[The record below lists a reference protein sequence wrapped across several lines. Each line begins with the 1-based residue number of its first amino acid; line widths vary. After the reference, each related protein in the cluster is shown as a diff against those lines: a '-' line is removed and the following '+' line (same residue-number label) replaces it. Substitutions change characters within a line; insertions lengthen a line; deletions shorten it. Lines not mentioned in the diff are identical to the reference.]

1 VALGVQSNAV
11 VQQVLP
17 LFRPRVLLLPGEALD
32 AEGRRIMEDQQQVE
46 TLVISGKTPGSLDF
60 LPMLHGLRRLA
71 IGSWDVGKAGPL
83 PAGLQGLKSIV
94 VFDSTMKD
102 LAALDAAP
110 AGMEELSLLG
120 CDDLADVR
128 ALAKLPGL
136 KTVILDGN
144 KEALNLSSLAGLT
157 QLRWVG
163 LPPET
168 TQEQFAT
175 FIRAHQDLKILELI
189 DCQKVT
195 DLAPLRELK
204 KLEGLILNGDFEHL
218 DAVRELKSLRFVG
231 VPSNTYKKSP
241 DQVTAIKRAL
251 PDALVVPVSG
261 FCLGSGWI
269 LLLVPAAIL
278 ARILAARRP
287 AATGSRDA

>member
-1 VALGVQSNAV
+1 
-11 VQQVLP
+11 
-17 LFRPRVLLLPGEALD
+17 
-32 AEGRRIMEDQQQVE
+32 
-46 TLVISGKTPGSLDF
+46 
-60 LPMLHGLRRLA
+60 
-71 IGSWDVGKAGPL
+71 
-83 PAGLQGLKSIV
+83 
-94 VFDSTMKD
+94 
-102 LAALDAAP
+102 
-110 AGMEELSLLG
+110 MEELSLLG